1 MEKVVEGEMD
11 YMWVGGY
18 EKGDLMR
25 MKGLGKGVKNEMKEV
40 FRERVVVVC
49 WKGLMRVNVE

>member
-1 MEKVVEGEMD
+1 MD

-18 EKGDLMR
+18 EKGDLIR
-25 MKGLGKGVKNEMKEV
+25 MKGLGKGVKKEMKEV